1 MESNDHR
8 AGERPRAR
16 RVRLAGRAG
25 LAALAAAVL
34 VTGCASG
41 GGGDAGSEGG
51 TSKAASDG
59 AGAFTPGLVNVQEN
73 EGDVVRGG
81 TLTYGVQALAPVL
94 DPGKQGASRGG
105 TGGDAAAAVYGVLMK
120 YDPDSGEFAPQL
132 AESLTS
138 DDDVTWTLK
147 LRDGVKFSDGT
158 PLDAQ
163 AVVASFDR
171 YTEQNGAD
179 AGLWK
184 QTVESATVTDPLT
197 VTITLQAPWHRF
209 PSMLALGYGMIVAPS
224 AGSGDAFKPIGA
236 GPFVE
241 QEFRP
246 GEARIL
252 KANPDY
258 WGGPPPLDTIRMVA
272 LNGPQENVDSLK
284 SGGLDIAYIRGLA
297 PAIKDVVDAGYPGYI
312 SVLNSG
318 SAEII
323 NNREGRPGADVRV
336 RKAIAMAL
344 NPEQIDQR
352 AQNGE
357 GMPTSDIFAETSRW
371 HPDVPGVAFDPEQ
384 ARKLLDEA
392 KADGYDGTLDYMFL
406 NEPKDHAIALAVQ
419 ALLQNVGFTVNM
431 HGATSA
437 ADIITGVYVQ
447 HDFDLAHAGLG
458 FYESIPDLGLQGVLQ
473 SDSPSNTA
481 GYADKEMDALIA
493 KFRSTASEDDART
506 VMGEI
511 QKHWNATVPSAPIG
525 ALPSIRAW
533 QKNVHGVEPSAT
545 GIMLL
550 GDAWKSGE

>member
-1 MESNDHR
+1 MESTDHR
-8 AGERPRAR
+8 AGGRRRR
-16 RVRLAGRAG
+16 RVRTAGRAG
-25 LAALAAAVL
+25 LAVLAAAVL
-34 VTGCASG
+34 VTGCASSDG
-41 GGGDAGSEGG
+41 GGSGDG
-51 TSKAASDG
+51 TGNAAPSG
-59 AGAFTPGLVNVQEN
+59 ESGAFTQGLVNVQSQ

-81 TLTYGVQALAPVL
+81 TLTFGVQALAPVL

-105 TGGDAAAAVYGVLMK
+105 TGGDAAAAVYDVLMK
-120 YDPDSGEFAPQL
+120 YDPDSGEFTPQL

-158 PLDAQ
+158 PMDAQ
-163 AVVASFDR
+163 AVAASFDR

-184 QTVESATVTDPLT
+184 QTVESATATDPLT
-197 VTITLQAPWHRF
+197 VTITLTAPWHRF
-209 PSMLALGYGMIVAPS
+209 PSMLALGYGMIVAPT

-236 GPFVE
+236 GPFTE

-246 GEARIL
+246 GEARVL

-258 WGGPPPLDTIRMVA
+258 WGGPPPLDTVRMVA

-284 SGGLDIAYIRGLA
+284 SGGLDLAYIRGLA
-297 PAIKDVVDAGYPGYI
+297 PAIKDVVDAGFPGYVGI
-312 SVLNSG
+312 LNSG

-323 NNREGRPGADVRV
+323 NNREGRAGADVRV

-344 NPEQIDQR
+344 NPEQIGQR
-352 AQNGE
+352 AEKGE
-357 GMPTSDIFAETSRW
+357 GIPTSDIFAKSSRW
-371 HPDVPGVAFDPEQ
+371 HPDVPGVAFDPDQ
-384 ARKLLDEA
+384 AKKLLDEA
-392 KADGYDGTLDYMFL
+392 KADGYDGTLDYVFL

-419 ALLQNVGFTVNM
+419 ALLQKVGFTVNM

-447 HDFDLAHAGLG
+447 HDFDIAHAGLG

-481 GYADKEMDALIA
+481 GYADPQMDALIA
-493 KFRSTASEDDART
+493 KFRSTASEDDARA

-525 ALPSIRAW
+525 ALPSLWAW

-550 GDAWKSGE
+550 GEAWKSGS